1 MANPAH
7 KQEGNRAGDSGAPI
21 SVNMR
26 VVQGGQPAAT
36 VGEGMAPGAQQEVE
50 SNDPLLKIT
59 RELSRKYKNPMR
71 FHVNEGGPF
80 LSYEDLVQAIDER
93 PIGKAIAKKLE
104 FLERH
109 GFIPLTSYEGE
120 EQGDAPGQIKVRERL
135 VLAMRAT
142 QHGSKE
148 LINPAV
154 FDYEWSDTLAPR
166 LKRELPEIK
175 HQRIDAM
182 IVSNERFE
190 DLKRVVNDIDYRRL
204 LLGKIDPNAKA
215 EKTFDEL
222 VASAVREGASDIH
235 IQCIDHGDYKVR
247 FRINGVLKHAHTV
260 RHETGRP
267 LIARLKICGDMKV
280 DENRLPLDGRIFFTT
295 NTIKSPETLA
305 LVKGYSMRVSI
316 VFGQQGPTAV
326 LRLLKSANEGSF
338 KLDKLGF
345 RPHVLQGIEE
355 VLQTPN
361 GVVLV
366 TGPTGSGKTSTLY
379 AALKRLDDGE
389 TNIITAEDP
398 VEVSLTGITQVQVN
412 RAINLGFP
420 EILRSFLRQDP
431 DVILVG
437 EIRDQETAEVAVQA
451 ALTGH
456 LVFATVHTNDAF
468 GTLQRLRS
476 LGIDNSK
483 LQDTIRAVLSQRLVR
498 KLCSE
503 CRHSVD
509 IAPDLNRALGTNPD
523 GSTPFAQPF
532 MTSKST
538 GKNAAGGNCKPCK
551 GTGFTGVFP
560 VAEIWIPGIKEKD
573 LIIEGN
579 TRHEALYE
587 VARQSGMIPI
597 MHSALEDI
605 KDGRT
610 SYAECLARV
619 FSVQDLRQRRG
630 EVIKILGGNPG
641 S

>member
-1 MANPAH
+1 
-7 KQEGNRAGDSGAPI
+7 
-21 SVNMR
+21 
-26 VVQGGQPAAT
+26 
-36 VGEGMAPGAQQEVE
+36 
-50 SNDPLLKIT
+50 
-59 RELSRKYKNPMR
+59 
-71 FHVNEGGPF
+71 
-80 LSYEDLVQAIDER
+80 
-93 PIGKAIAKKLE
+93 
-104 FLERH
+104 
-109 GFIPLTSYEGE
+109 
-120 EQGDAPGQIKVRERL
+120 
-135 VLAMRAT
+135 
-142 QHGSKE
+142 
-148 LINPAV
+148 
-154 FDYEWSDTLAPR
+154 
-166 LKRELPEIK
+166 
-175 HQRIDAM
+175 
-182 IVSNERFE
+182 
-190 DLKRVVNDIDYRRL
+190 
-204 LLGKIDPNAKA
+204 
-215 EKTFDEL
+215 
-222 VASAVREGASDIH
+222 
-235 IQCIDHGDYKVR
+235 
-247 FRINGVLKHAHTV
+247 V

-280 DENRLPLDGRIFFTT
+280 DENRMPLDGRIFFTPE
-295 NTIKSPETLA
+295 TIKSPETLK

-338 KLDKLGF
+338 KLDRLGF
-345 RPHVLQGIEE
+345 RPHVLQGLEE

-431 DVILVG
+431 DVILIG

-498 KLCSE
+498 KLCTD
-503 CRHSVD
+503 CRQCVD
-509 IAPDLNRALGTNPD
+509 IAPDLNRTVGENPD
-523 GSTPFAQPF
+523 GSVPFAQPV
-532 MTSKST
+532 MTFKST
-538 GKNAAGGNCKPCK
+538 GKNPAGLNCKPCK

-587 VARQSGMIPI
+587 VARKAGMVPI
-597 MHSALEDI
+597 MHSALMDVI
-605 KDGRT
+605 DGRT
-610 SYAECLARV
+610 SFQECLARV
-619 FSVQDLRQRRG
+619 FSVQDLRQRRS
-630 EVIKILGGNPG
+630 EVIALLNGNPG
-641 S
+641 A